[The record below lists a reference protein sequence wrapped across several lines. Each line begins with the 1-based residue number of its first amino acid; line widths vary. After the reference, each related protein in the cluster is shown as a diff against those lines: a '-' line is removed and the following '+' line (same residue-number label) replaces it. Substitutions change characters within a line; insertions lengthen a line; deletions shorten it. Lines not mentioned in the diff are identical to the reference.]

1 MSKHSAIIQWQRKSA
16 IFTDGQ
22 YSRVHKWSFD
32 GGTTVPASSSPHV
45 VKIPFSDPTCVD
57 PEEAFIASLSS
68 CHMLFFLSLASKAGY
83 LVESYTDSAEGHM
96 AKNELS
102 KIALTSV
109 TLRPKVIFSGS
120 KQMTES
126 AFQSLH
132 HEAHESCFL
141 ASSVTTEIIMEGS
154 WQQGPHPYL

>member
-1 MSKHSAIIQWQRKSA
+1 MVQ
-16 IFTDGQ
+16 
-22 YSRVHKWSFD
+22 
-32 GGTTVPASSSPHV
+32 ASSSPHV

-57 PEEAFIASLSS
+57 PEEGFIASLSS
-68 CHMLFFLSLASKAGY
+68 CHMLFFLGLASKAGY
-83 LVESYTDSAEGHM
+83 LVDIYIDSAEGHM

-102 KIALTSV
+102 KVALTSV

-141 ASSVTTEIIMEGS
+141 ASSVKTEIRV
-154 WQQGPHPYL
+154 QGTWEQIQP

>member
-1 MSKHSAIIQWQRKSA
+1 MSNHSAVIQWQRKSA

-22 YSRVHKWSFD
+22 YSRAHEWSFD
-32 GGTTVPASSSPHV
+32 GGTSVQASSSPHV

-57 PEEAFIASLSS
+57 PEEGFIASLSS
-68 CHMLFFLSLASKAGY
+68 CHMLFFLGLASKAGY
-83 LVESYTDSAEGHM
+83 LVDCYTDSAEGHM
-96 AKNELS
+96 SKNELG

-109 TLRPKVIFSGS
+109 TLRPKVIFSGT
-120 KQMTES
+120 KQMSES
-126 AFQSLH
+126 AFQGLH

-154 WQQGPHPYL
+154 WQQGLHPNI

>member
-22 YSRVHKWSFD
+22 YSRVHEWSFD

-141 ASSVTTEIIMEGS
+141 ASSVKTEIQVEGT
-154 WQQGPHPYL
+154 WEEIQP

>member
-1 MSKHSAIIQWQRKSA
+1 MSKHSAVIKWQRKSA

-22 YSRVHKWSFD
+22 YSRVHDWSFD
-32 GGTTVPASSSPHV
+32 GGAMVQASSSPHV

-57 PEEAFIASLSS
+57 PEEGFIASLSS
-68 CHMLFFLSLASKAGY
+68 CHMLFFLGLASKAGY
-83 LVESYTDSAEGHM
+83 LVDIYIDSAEGHM

-102 KIALTSV
+102 KVALTSV

-141 ASSVTTEIIMEGS
+141 ASSVKTEIRVEGT
-154 WQQGPHPYL
+154 WEQPQP